1 MQDATQDF
9 DFDVVIV
16 GASFAGAAC
25 AIAAAQRGLR
35 VCVLERKRDPGD
47 KLRTTGI
54 IVKEAAERTLLHRL
68 PAPIT
73 RRIESVRL
81 YAPSLKQVALAAPG
95 YYFLT
100 TDTPAAMRWLAGHLR
115 EHGVDLRL
123 GCAFTD
129 AQRIDGGWQVQGA
142 GSTRYLVGA
151 DGARSRVAKRCGLGE
166 VRQFLYGIEYE
177 FPGARL
183 ADPDALHCF
192 ISKRY
197 APGYI
202 GWLAQNPGGV
212 QAGLALRHDPANARV
227 PDIDGFL
234 LRVGLAG
241 GLPRHLKPGHTRA
254 GLIPCSGPVAAMARD
269 NAILTGDAAGIVSP
283 VTAGGIHAAW
293 DHGWAVGRAIA
304 SHLRDNGPQPEQA
317 AIDAAPRFRAKRAL
331 RWAYDRLQFD
341 WPFDLLL
348 HSPPLRWAAE
358 QVYFHKRRS
367 ESAQSPGLRVRQRS
381 ERFAATAGA
390 PGSGMQRGHRCM
402 QVRFLEQLAQA
413 QFHLAQ
419 VAEALR
425 RVQGVG
431 GPIAESAQRRPTANA
446 DIAGAGRARPQGAQR
461 GGTDALRGA
470 QREGEH
476 RDLVLGHGSA
486 PPGARVC
493 AFGAFGASG
502 AEHAYRV
509 GWLRHCV
516 ATCVPPDRLHRRS
529 LRFPPRVS
537 TPSPG

>member
-1 MQDATQDF
+1 MRDASEF
-9 DFDVVIV
+9 DFDVIVV

-25 AIAAAQRGLR
+25 ALAAAARGLR

-54 IVKEAAERTLLHRL
+54 IVKEAAEHTLLQQIPARL
-68 PAPIT
+68 T

-100 TDTPAAMRWLAGHLR
+100 TDTPAVMRWLAQRLR
-115 EHGVDLRL
+115 IQGIDLRL

-129 AQRIDGGWQVQGA
+129 ASRVDDGWQVAGA
-142 GSTRYLVGA
+142 GRTRYLVGA
-151 DGARSRVAKRCGLGE
+151 DGARSRVARQCGLGE

-177 FPGARL
+177 FPGALL

-234 LRVGLAG
+234 LRVGIAG
-241 GLPRHLKPGHTRA
+241 GLPRHLRPGHTRA
-254 GLIPCSGPVAAMARD
+254 GLIPCSGPVHGLARD
-269 NAILTGDAAGIVSP
+269 RAILTGDAAGIVSP

-293 DHGWAVGRAIA
+293 AHGDAVGNAIGA
-304 SHLRDNGPQPEQA
+304 HLRDGGPVPEQL
-317 AIDAAPRFRAKRAL
+317 AIDAAPRFRTKRAL
-331 RWAYDRLQFD
+331 RWMYDRLQFD

-358 QVYFHKRRS
+358 QVYFHR
-367 ESAQSPGLRVRQRS
+367 
-381 ERFAATAGA
+381 
-390 PGSGMQRGHRCM
+390 
-402 QVRFLEQLAQA
+402 
-413 QFHLAQ
+413 
-419 VAEALR
+419 
-425 RVQGVG
+425 
-431 GPIAESAQRRPTANA
+431 
-446 DIAGAGRARPQGAQR
+446 R
-461 GGTDALRGA
+461 GG
-470 QREGEH
+470 
-476 RDLVLGHGSA
+476 
-486 PPGARVC
+486 
-493 AFGAFGASG
+493 
-502 AEHAYRV
+502 
-509 GWLRHCV
+509 
-516 ATCVPPDRLHRRS
+516 
-529 LRFPPRVS
+529 
-537 TPSPG
+537 